1 MNRRVLSLCAGL
13 VLVLI
18 PAVTRAEVSVQLDQ
32 QGRVKRIVYLTRGS
46 GAGSVIWGQVRGRLP
61 LEIMLNPLGDNLGD
75 LAPAIAVNPMTGAP
89 LVVWPQNVGNQKRL
103 VYSTFAN
110 RAWTPPV
117 SIVRPDL
124 MGSDQIEP
132 RLLIGSDGVPFLF
145 FTELARPAR
154 ILFLT
159 MSRGVWTP
167 PVLVSDADV
176 DSRRP
181 AASLLSTDLR
191 LTYATPAGNVER
203 VMSTTL
209 LIEGATSL
217 MDSPIPPGMIPRTQP
232 PPAVPPSNGPGGDM
246 TKNRR

>member
-1 MNRRVLSLCAGL
+1 
-13 VLVLI
+13 
-18 PAVTRAEVSVQLDQ
+18 
-32 QGRVKRIVYLTRGS
+32 
-46 GAGSVIWGQVRGRLP
+46 
-61 LEIMLNPLGDNLGD
+61 
-75 LAPAIAVNPMTGAP
+75 
-89 LVVWPQNVGNQKRL
+89 
-103 VYSTFAN
+103 
-110 RAWTPPV
+110 
-117 SIVRPDL
+117 
-124 MGSDQIEP
+124 
-132 RLLIGSDGVPFLF
+132 
-145 FTELARPAR
+145 
-154 ILFLT
+154 